1 MTHLI
6 GILIMA
12 ATLTA
17 NIMVIGKIISLF
29 IPKKTMKTF
38 VLRADPLMG
47 ITSYISELTT
57 QEKSTVLPD
66 AVDSVELV
74 QKALADVAKANEVYL
89 KESARVQDLKNT
101 IIEDFKSRFQ
111 EFQKTKTPEELTA
124 LRASETPIAQAKI
137 DEIQKTS
144 EAKPEELVTVVLSDD
159 KHAVLKKL
167 IRMSVNKWQNADLF
181 VEAARALDEA
191 KEA

>member
-47 ITSYISELTT
+47 ITSYLSELTT

-66 AVDSVELV
+66 AVDSVV
-74 QKALADVAKANEVYL
+74 CGYRDCW
-89 KESARVQDLKNT
+89 R
-101 IIEDFKSRFQ
+101 
-111 EFQKTKTPEELTA
+111 
-124 LRASETPIAQAKI
+124 
-137 DEIQKTS
+137 
-144 EAKPEELVTVVLSDD
+144 
-159 KHAVLKKL
+159 
-167 IRMSVNKWQNADLF
+167 
-181 VEAARALDEA
+181 
-191 KEA
+191 